1 MILKR
6 TFVMLV
12 ALFGLT
18 FSAVTLSGGDSYP
31 RTSDL
36 QRGLLFAQIAPL
48 VVPAPKSAP
57 DQLPTGAS
65 LLCRTR
71 RRQLISRVCPSES
84 R

>member
-18 FSAVTLSGGDSYP
+18 FSAVTLSGGDSYA

-36 QRGLLFAQIAPL
+36 QRGLTF
-48 VVPAPKSAP
+48 AP
-57 DQLPTGAS
+57 DCTTSGAS
-65 LLCRTR
+65 AKVR
-71 RRQLISRVCPSES
+71 SRSAAHG